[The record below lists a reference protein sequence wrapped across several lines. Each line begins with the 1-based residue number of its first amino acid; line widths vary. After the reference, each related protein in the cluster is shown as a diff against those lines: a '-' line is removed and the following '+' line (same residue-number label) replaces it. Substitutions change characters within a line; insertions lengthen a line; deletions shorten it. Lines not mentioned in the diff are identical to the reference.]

1 MAAVVSHIVKVLAQ
15 QMAAV
20 EVAVLKLP
28 LQRIVPLLVEEEQQ
42 WDMISLLLLQEFQLQ
57 V

>member
-1 MAAVVSHIVKVLAQ
+1 VKVLAQ

-28 LQRIVPLLVEEEQQ
+28 LQRIGPLLVEEVLQL
-42 WDMISLLLLQEFQLQ
+42 DTISLLPLARVSVTSL